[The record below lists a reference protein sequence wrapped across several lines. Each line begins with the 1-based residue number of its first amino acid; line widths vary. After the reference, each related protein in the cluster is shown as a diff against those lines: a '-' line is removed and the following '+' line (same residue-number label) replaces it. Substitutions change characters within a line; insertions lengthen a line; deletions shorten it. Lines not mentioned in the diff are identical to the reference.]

1 MPCICYRQHAF
12 RGKSRQLLELVK
24 TIIDEYQ
31 EQGFDLTLRQA
42 FYQLVSRGHIP
53 NHEKQYKNLGVLVRN
68 GRLAGLIDWD
78 AIIDRTRGAER
89 NNHFD
94 DPGHIL
100 LAAAKQY
107 AIDTRADQDWYVEV
121 WIKKDALVGVIEPV
135 CRELDVT
142 YLSCRGYLS
151 TSEIWQ
157 SARRIG
163 AALAR
168 GQEPVVL
175 HLGDHDP
182 SGIDM
187 TRAIREGLRLFA
199 GREIRVERIA
209 LNMEQVDQYQPPP
222 NPAKE
227 TDSRYKDYVRR
238 FGPKCWE
245 LDALDPR
252 VIVDLIR
259 QAVGQHTDDD
269 KRTALIGRQQ
279 GEKRGLGHI
288 AERWRELVN
297 TSGSESAD
305 GEEGKRNDD

>member
-1 MPCICYRQHAF
+1 MPCICYKEHTF
-12 RGKSRQLLELVK
+12 RGKSGRLLELVK
-24 TIIDEYQ
+24 SIIGEYQ

-42 FYQLVSRGHIP
+42 FYQLVARGHIP
-53 NHEKQYKNLGVLVRN
+53 NSERHYKNLGVLVRN
-68 GRLAGLIDWD
+68 GRLAGLIDWS
-78 AIIDRTRGAER
+78 AIIDRTRGAEH
-89 NNHFD
+89 NSHFD
-94 DPGHIL
+94 GPGDIL
-100 LAAAKQY
+100 SVAAKQY
-107 AIDTRADQDWYVEV
+107 AIDTRADQDWYVET
-121 WIKKDALVGVIEPV
+121 WIEKDALVGVIEPV

-151 TSEIWQ
+151 ISEVWQ
-157 SARRIG
+157 SASRVE

-209 LNMEQVDQYQPPP
+209 LNMEQVNQYRPPP

-252 VIVDLIR
+252 VIADLIR
-259 QAVGQHTDDD
+259 HMVGQYTDED
-269 KRTALIGRQQ
+269 RRNTRIRRQQ

-288 AERWRELVN
+288 AERWRELVKMD
-297 TSGSESAD
+297 GSESGD
-305 GEEGKRNDD
+305 GGEGKRNDN